1 MTWKYPTAVRR
12 VRDLVEEAPVIRV
25 SRFSDEYRPLYE
37 ARIAK
42 ALAGSQKVSPPL
54 FDLDK
59 GEAVLVDTVQIYITI
74 TNYDDYRMD
83 EGRETEASHAKALRF
98 LHFYYSACDRV
109 MERTNA
115 QRVDFHGAR
124 MHAVI
129 INEDGIEGR
138 PAAMRAALRFVRE
151 FERVAEEANR
161 ELAGS
166 AFDARFRVGIDVGP
180 CVAINNGTGLE
191 QEPMFLGSPANH
203 AAKLTYGD
211 DPGIFLSARARAA
224 IGLARTSMTDAWT
237 SVGADVVDSILA
249 TSFPLVTEL
258 AKAAEL
264 RGTIK
269 EWREQIE
276 ARSVPDPTDP
286 TFRFHRCCPPLS
298 KIDFADL
305 SPSNSVRIE
314 LASMFADL
322 SGYTAYIDA
331 AIEKDEIPA
340 AVRALY
346 VIRQELQNVVEEDF
360 GGRKVRFIGDCIHAV
375 GAEGTGHETD
385 ARATVIAAVT
395 CAGALRSSFE
405 VCRQEL
411 EGLET
416 LGLTIGVEFGP
427 TPVTR
432 VGIRGVRSVRLAS
445 SRATAVSEKMQ
456 RGCDDDQTLLGPV
469 ARGHLPRQIEELV
482 DENASVGRLTHADV
496 ATAMAS
502 SLETS
507 SPAQVPRAHVA
518 TSTVVPKAHM
528 RT

>member
-1 MTWKYPTAVRR
+1 MAWKYPIAVRR
-12 VRDLVEEAPVIRV
+12 VRDLIEEAPVISV

-37 ARIAK
+37 ARMAK
-42 ALAGSQKVSPPL
+42 TLAGSGAVSPPL

-59 GEAVLVDTVQIYITI
+59 GEAVLADTVQIYITI

-83 EGRETEASHAKALRF
+83 EGRETEASHAKALGF
-98 LHFYYSACDRV
+98 LHFYYSTCDRV
-109 MERTNA
+109 TERTDA

-124 MHAVI
+124 MHAVVL
-129 INEDGIEGR
+129 NEDGVEGR
-138 PAAMRAALRFVRE
+138 PAAMRRALRFVRE

-166 AFDARFRVGIDVGP
+166 SFDARFRVGIDVGP

-211 DPGIFLSARARAA
+211 EPGIFLSARVRAA
-224 IGLARTSMTDAWT
+224 IGLANA
-237 SVGADVVDSILA
+237 SVLDDWSSVDVEVIDRMLES
-249 TSFPLVTEL
+249 SFPLVTEV
-258 AKAAEL
+258 AKAAER

-276 ARSVPDPTDP
+276 ARSVPDPTQP
-286 TFRFHRCCPPLS
+286 NFEFHRCCPPLS
-298 KIDFADL
+298 EIDFADL
-305 SPSNSVRIE
+305 SPSNSVRMD

-375 GAEGTGHETD
+375 GAEGTTHETD
-385 ARATVIAAVT
+385 ARATVTAAVS
-395 CAGALRSSFE
+395 CAGALRSSFKI
-405 VCRQEL
+405 CRQEL
-411 EGLET
+411 EGLDS
-416 LGLTIGVEFGP
+416 LGLSIGVEYGP
-427 TPVTR
+427 TPITR

-445 SRATAVSEKMQ
+445 SKATAMSESMQ
-456 RGCDDDQTLLGPV
+456 RGCDEDQTLLGPV
-469 ARGHLPRQIEELV
+469 ARSHLPRQIEDLV
-482 DENASVGRLTHADV
+482 DENASAGQLTYADV
-496 ATAMAS
+496 ATAMAT
-502 SLETS
+502 SLNLST
-507 SPAQVPRAHVA
+507 PGRVPRAHVVN
-518 TSTVVPKAHM
+518 STAVPKAHM
-528 RT
+528 TS